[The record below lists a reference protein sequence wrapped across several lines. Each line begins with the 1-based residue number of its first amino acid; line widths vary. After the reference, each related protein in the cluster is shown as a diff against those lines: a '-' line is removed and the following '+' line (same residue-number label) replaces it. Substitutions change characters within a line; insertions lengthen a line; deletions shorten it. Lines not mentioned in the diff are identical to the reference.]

1 MFPWKLSRSRVE
13 SIWKPAGLKAP
24 VKQPKSGRSCLDDGS
39 CIQLRPE
46 YANHCLE
53 LGLRHNMTFKDI
65 AEGAALLC
73 LLRAIS
79 TCTSITKPIQ
89 NQAFVPRVVECIP
102 VSTRWFKPPR
112 AGGGWPLPSKAL
124 SPLPPAIAYASAAAC
139 AKTTIDI
146 AGRTAPAVW
155 QCF

>member
-112 AGGGWPLPSKAL
+112 AGGGGHYLQKLYRHYLLRSPTLAPQRAQKQL
-124 SPLPPAIAYASAAAC
+124 SI
-139 AKTTIDI
+139 
-146 AGRTAPAVW
+146 
-155 QCF
+155 